1 MKFNQG
7 GELML
12 PSDFLLTSSALL
24 PPSSICL
31 SGKFPC
37 DSCTPTTSTLVC
49 VHGFLQCIACSE
61 WVPCFVPHFGVLHF
75 GTLPHITLLFQ
86 WTTLE
91 FIKRCD
97 WQVSPRATPDQP
109 PSYLMTVQCN
119 LGFLADSSSA
129 HCSARLTKIRRLL
142 LIKTFTT

>member
-12 PSDFLLTSSALL
+12 TSDFLLTSSALL
-24 PPSSICL
+24 PPSSIHLSVWEVSLWFLHADHLHSGLCAWLPTMHCL
-31 SGKFPC
+31 F
-37 DSCTPTTSTLVC
+37 
-49 VHGFLQCIACSE
+49 E
-61 WVPCFVPHFGVLHF
+61 WVPHFGVLHF